1 MDKQANFKQLFVFV
15 LIPLI
20 PLVIFWIIP
29 LIISVWL
36 SLTNWD
42 YISPTYEYVGLDNYL
57 NLINND
63 AFLDA
68 LNNTLL
74 FTVATVIPTIVL
86 GFVFAVMLNQLRKTK
101 GFLQG
106 LMFAPWITPM
116 VGMSIVWSWMFNPS
130 VGPINQVLGLFGLPE
145 PNWLSDSSTAI
156 WAVIIVTVWKGVGWA
171 MLFFSDALTKI
182 PKGLFEAADVEGAG
196 LGQRIRMIL
205 IPLVS
210 PMTLFLFIILTLDAL
225 QAYDQIS
232 ILTQGGPSGS
242 TRTLLYLYYEM
253 TFQQFNIGAGTAV
266 TVLILIIS
274 AFLAFLSMILSKK
287 FVFY

>member
-196 LGQRIRMIL
+196 FGQRIRMIL

-253 TFQQFNIGAGTAV
+253 AFQQFNIGAGTAV
-266 TVLILIIS
+266 TVVILIIS

>member
-1 MDKQANFKQLFVFV
+1 M
-15 LIPLI
+15 
-20 PLVIFWIIP
+20 
-29 LIISVWL
+29 
-36 SLTNWD
+36 
-42 YISPTYEYVGLDNYL
+42 
-57 NLINND
+57 
-63 AFLDA
+63 
-68 LNNTLL
+68 
-74 FTVATVIPTIVL
+74 ATVIPTIVL

-253 TFQQFNIGAGTAV
+253 AFQQFNIGAGTAV

>member
-1 MDKQANFKQLFVFV
+1 MDKQANFKQLFIFV

-196 LGQRIRMIL
+196 FGQRIRMIL

-253 TFQQFNIGAGTAV
+253 AFQQFNIGAGTAV

>member
-253 TFQQFNIGAGTAV
+253 AFQQFNIGAGTAV